1 MPGSRRRSRP
11 PSLSWTEPEE
21 PGVRSTL
28 DEFTNEF
35 LELRALVS
43 SIAPVNAALAGHPDS
58 VVRQYLTVR
67 RRFDYAAFIVALYA
81 SFEKFSEN
89 LVASYARLAALRSK
103 YEHLP
108 ISLTRKHM
116 LKSADILARGRLGE
130 GRYVGVREIDL
141 VKNLFECLSGATPYS
156 LNDVA
161 VIAHDLNLRAEELGK
176 LFASVGIEKV
186 CERSRRADALL
197 AWFCAVNGLA
207 EAPRDG
213 VPPATIQ
220 QRLDDLVERRNQ
232 VAHRGGNPLNLL
244 GTAEMGD
251 LVDFVEAL
259 AMSVFGLTAAS
270 YLRTR
275 YLESK
280 SLDAEELRLI
290 AGPLK
295 SDRNV
300 VVVGKP
306 AKRLYVGQPIFTF
319 VDSCGARWGRIR
331 ELQLE
336 GVAATVV
343 EQSST
348 AAEVGVRIDFK
359 CPSKV
364 VLFVLDADDD
374 VVWGLDPT
382 ATASAASAAA
392 AP

>member
-1 MPGSRRRSRP
+1 
-11 PSLSWTEPEE
+11 
-21 PGVRSTL
+21 VRSTL
-28 DEFTNEF
+28 DEFTNEL

-43 SIAPVNAALAGHPDS
+43 SIAPVNAALAGHQDS

-89 LVASYARLAALRSK
+89 LVASYARLATLRSK

-108 ISLTRKHM
+108 VSLTRKHM

-141 VKNLFECLSGATPYS
+141 VKNLFECLSGVTPYS
-156 LNDVA
+156 LNDMA
-161 VIAHDLNLRAEELGK
+161 VIAHDLNLRAEELGT

-207 EAPRDG
+207 EAPKDG

-244 GTAEMGD
+244 GTEEMGD

-259 AMSVFGLTAAS
+259 ARSVFGLTVAS

-275 YLESK
+275 YSTPTN
-280 SLDAEELRLI
+280 AEELRLMV
-290 AGPLK
+290 GPLK
-295 SDRNV
+295 RDRNV

-319 VDSCGARWGRIR
+319 VDSSGARWGRIR

-336 GVAATVV
+336 GVPATAV

-348 AAEVGVRIDFK
+348 AAEVGVKVDFK
-359 CPSKV
+359 CPRGV
-364 VLFVLDADDD
+364 VLTVLDADDD
-374 VVWGLDPT
+374 VVWSPNPT
-382 ATASAASAAA
+382 
-392 AP
+392 